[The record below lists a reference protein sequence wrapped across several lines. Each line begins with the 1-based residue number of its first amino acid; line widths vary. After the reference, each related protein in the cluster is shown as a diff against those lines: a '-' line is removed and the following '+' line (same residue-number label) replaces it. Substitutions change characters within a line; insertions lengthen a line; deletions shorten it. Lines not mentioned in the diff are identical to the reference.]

1 MRFFPIQ
8 QDSST
13 SQDEFNRLL
22 HTFWGEVAQP
32 APGYTPRLDVQET
45 AEAVVVQADLPGVDR
60 KDISLAL
67 EQGVLTLRGER
78 KAGHGEAKEGQSW
91 HRVERRWGAFE
102 RQLRLGEGYAA
113 DKVKA
118 ELKDGVLT
126 VTVPK
131 QEQAKPRSIE
141 IQ

>member
-1 MRFFPIQ
+1 MRFFPIKPETT
-8 QDSST
+8 T
-13 SQDEFNRLL
+13 SQDEFNQLL
-22 HTFWGEVAQP
+22 RTFWGEVAQP
-32 APGYTPRLDVQET
+32 VPGYAPRLDVRED
-45 AEAVVVQADLPGVDR
+45 ADAVVVKVDLPGVDR

-67 EQGVLTLRGER
+67 EQGVLTLRGQRHAEHSESDEKR
-78 KAGHGEAKEGQSW
+78 GW
-91 HRVERRWGAFE
+91 HRVERHWGSFE

-113 DKVKA
+113 DRVKA

-126 VTVPK
+126 VVVPK